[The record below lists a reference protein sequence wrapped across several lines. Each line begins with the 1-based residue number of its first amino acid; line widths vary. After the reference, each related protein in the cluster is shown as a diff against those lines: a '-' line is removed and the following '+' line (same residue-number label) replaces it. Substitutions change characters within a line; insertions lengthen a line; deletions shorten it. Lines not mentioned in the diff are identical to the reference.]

1 MIAKKILPLIGL
13 ILFLLFLKSF
23 FYLLHKEIE
32 INKQQKIYP
41 NVYINSINF
50 SEEKIHSIV
59 NFFNKRNAAL
69 KKTTIIIFYQKEKIA
84 TFSAQEI
91 NLHFDS
97 QGIAK
102 KAYLIGRSPHFSSRI
117 FQKIVSLFGWQKF
130 NFQITPSFDY
140 QPFYDFIKIAED
152 KYNQPAKNALFRFEN
167 GRVVAFAQETYGQEI
182 NEKKFYQL
190 LEEEIK
196 NIDKEK
202 KKIININLP
211 IEIIEPEIKLTSINN
226 FGIEEKIGEGKSDY
240 SGSIPERIDNLILA
254 ASKFNGV
261 LIPPQKILSFN
272 ETVGDISQLTG
283 YKPAYIIKDGK
294 TILGDGGGVCQVSTT
309 LFRAALNTGL
319 EVVERHPHAYRV
331 SYYEN
336 DSKPGLDATVFAPSV
351 DLKIKNNTPA
361 YILIETAV
369 DKEKNL
375 LYFYLFGK
383 KDKRQIEVSTPIV
396 WDVSPPLPPKYQD
409 DPTLKKG
416 VVKQID
422 FPAWG
427 AKSSF
432 NYKVYLD
439 NKLII
444 DEKFFSSYRPW
455 QAVYLVGTA
464 E

>member
-1 MIAKKILPLIGL
+1 MIAKKTLSLIGL
-13 ILFLLFLKSF
+13 ILFFLFLKNSF
-23 FYLLHKEIE
+23 YFLDKEIE

-41 NVYINSINF
+41 YVYINNINF
-50 SEEKIHSIV
+50 GEKKIQQIV
-59 NFFNKRNAAL
+59 DFFNKKNEDL
-69 KKTTIIIFYQKEKIA
+69 KKITILILYQKEVIA
-84 TFSAQEI
+84 TFSAQKI

-97 QGIAK
+97 QGVAQR
-102 KAYLIGRSPHFSSRI
+102 AYLIGRSSNLSSRF
-117 FQKIVSLFGWQKF
+117 FQKIVSLFGWRKF

-140 QPFYDFIKIAED
+140 QPFYDFIKIAQD
-152 KYNQPAKNALFRFEN
+152 KYNQSAKNALFKFEN
-167 GRVVAFAQETYGQEI
+167 GRVIAFAQEVYGQKIDE
-182 NEKKFYQL
+182 EKFYQL
-190 LEEEIK
+190 LEKEIK
-196 NIDKEK
+196 QIGEK
-202 KKIININLP
+202 NKKTININLP
-211 IEIIEPEIKLTSINN
+211 IEKIEPEIKLTSINN

-240 SGSIPERIDNLILA
+240 SGSIAERIHNLILA

-261 LIPPQKILSFN
+261 LIPPQKTLSFN

-309 LFRAALNTGL
+309 LFRTALNAGL
-319 EVVERHPHAYRV
+319 EIVERHPHAYRV

-336 DSKPGLDATVFAPSV
+336 DSKPGFDATVFAPSI

-361 YILIETAV
+361 YILIETEI

-383 KDKRQIEVSTPIV
+383 KDKRSVEISTPLI
-396 WDVSPPLPPKYQD
+396 WDISAPLPPKYQD

-432 NYKVYLD
+432 NYKVYLN